1 MSDSLKDLE
10 SMHVAMREFRKISK
24 ANRLILLGMLTREHE
39 IIGDK
44 VDDPTAEIR
53 ERYLALGGRSNA
65 TFIPA
70 IREVREKTGL
80 GLKEAKDLVESW

>member
-1 MSDSLKDLE
+1 MSNLKDLE
-10 SMHVAMREFRKISK
+10 AMQVAVAEFNKISK
-24 ANRLILLGMLTREHE
+24 ANREVLLRMLTKEHE
-39 IIGDK
+39 LIGDR

-53 ERYLALGGRSNA
+53 ERYKAMGGRSNA

-80 GLKEAKDLVESW
+80 GLAEAKKVVESW